1 MQETIYRKGLFI
13 TFEGIEGSG
22 KSTQAEAL
30 ADYFTAHKIPFVV
43 TREPGGTVIS
53 EKIREI
59 LLDTEHTKMN
69 PETELLLYM
78 ASRSQHT
85 KEVIIP
91 ALEEGKHVICD
102 RYYDSTLAYQG
113 AAREL
118 DTNFIDQL
126 IKFATYATSPD
137 ITFLLDVTLEESAR
151 RMKDRD
157 KDRIEQEAKEFHQK
171 VRDEFLNL
179 AKKYS
184 NRYIVIDGIQEPT
197 IILNKIKF
205 EIQQKL
211 DGKNETK

>member
-1 MQETIYRKGLFI
+1 MQETLYKKGLFI

-30 ADYFTAHKIPFVV
+30 AAYFTAHKIPFVV

-59 LLDTEHTKMN
+59 LLAPEHTKMN

-118 DTNFIDQL
+118 DTNFIEQL
-126 IKFATYATSPD
+126 IKFATYSTSPD

>member
-1 MQETIYRKGLFI
+1 MKKGLFI
-13 TFEGIEGSG
+13 TFEGIEGCG

-30 ADYFTAHKIPFVV
+30 AAYFTVNKIPFVA
-43 TREPGGTVIS
+43 TREPGGTLIS

-59 LLDTEHTKMN
+59 LLDVEHTKMN

-91 ALEEGKHVICD
+91 ALEEGKHVLCD

-118 DTNFIDQL
+118 DTEFINLL
-126 IKFATYATSPD
+126 IMFATYSTSPD
-137 ITFLLDVTLEESAR
+137 ITFLLDVTLEESEK
-151 RMKDRD
+151 RMKDRN

-171 VRDEFLNL
+171 VRDEFLTL

-184 NRYIVIDGIQEPT
+184 NRYIVIDGMQEPT